1 MVKKK
6 KRITYRINF
15 IASYRFMPSKVSDL
29 IDYISEIYNTECKSC
44 MDGKKKIRSE
54 CEFIGFKNGR
64 LNYECKECGKKC
76 TKLKNDTIKNFPIM
90 HQFCNS
96 DLNKFFL
103 LLRKS
108 VYPYED
114 MNSWEK
120 FDETSIPPKEAFYS
134 EQNFENITDKDYAHV
149 QKVWEVF

>member
-1 MVKKK
+1 MHGRKK
-6 KRITYRINF
+6 N
-15 IASYRFMPSKVSDL
+15 
-29 IDYISEIYNTECKSC
+29 
-44 MDGKKKIRSE
+44 IRSE

-149 QKVWEVF
+149 QKVWELF